1 MTESNVEA
9 LKKLEKEEKALKK
22 SKDKW
27 KLYIDYLL
35 RHQSIITSKY
45 MAWEKNEFELFK
57 EALEKSQRLDE
68 KDQSNA
74 PTIKKLKLRCGIL
87 ETKKYITEANMIKKY
102 LDFVERLRGLNSV
115 AKDLVK
121 LLKKSKI
128 EDTEELVKHFDFWK
142 AFVAINT
149 NLAILETKDVDFNHP
164 GMRYVVWICLVRT
177 TLNIV
182 NKFLKEVSSLTQIP
196 LTSVDQFVA
205 FNLSEEQ
212 KAVSQRLEE
221 TFAGYKEEVPKPELG
236 ANLTLKALSKVSN
249 MEQSPEEVKLPGE
262 TEYLT
267 FELGPE
273 PPASVPKKSKKK
285 KKRKG
290 SAKKKG
296 KVKKKKKKKK

>member
-1 MTESNVEA
+1 MAESNVEA

-27 KLYIDYLL
+27 KLYVDYIL
-35 RHQSIITSKY
+35 RHQTIITSKY

-74 PTIKKLKLRCGIL
+74 PCIKKLKLRCGIL

-102 LDFVERLRGLNSV
+102 LDFLERLRGLNSV

-121 LLKKSKI
+121 LLKKSKV
-128 EDTEELVKHFDFWK
+128 EPLEELVKFFDFWK
-142 AFVAINT
+142 VFVGINT
-149 NLAILETKDVDFNHP
+149 NLAVLETRDVDFNHP

-177 TLNIV
+177 ALNIV

-196 LTSVDQFVA
+196 LASVDQFVA
-205 FNLSEEQ
+205 FNLSEDQ

-221 TFAGYKEEVPKPELG
+221 TFAGYKEEVPKELG
-236 ANLTLKALSKVSN
+236 AHLNLKALSKVN
-249 MEQSPEEVKLPGE
+249 IEQASTEEVKLPGE
-262 TEYLT
+262 TDYLT
-267 FELGPE
+267 FQLGSE

-285 KKRKG
+285 K
-290 SAKKKG
+290 
-296 KVKKKKKKKK
+296 

>member
-1 MTESNVEA
+1 MAESNVEA

-35 RHQSIITSKY
+35 RHQTIVTSKY

-87 ETKKYITEANMIKKY
+87 ETKRYVTEANMIKKY

-128 EDTEELVKHFDFWK
+128 ENIEELIKHFDFWK

-221 TFAGYKEEVPKPELG
+221 TFAGYKEEVPKQELGLG

-249 MEQSPEEVKLPGE
+249 VEQSTEEVKLPGE

-267 FELGPE
+267 FVLGSE

-285 KKRKG
+285 K
-290 SAKKKG
+290 
-296 KVKKKKKKKK
+296 

>member
-1 MTESNVEA
+1 MAESNVEA

-35 RHQSIITSKY
+35 RHQSIVTSKY

-74 PTIKKLKLRCGIL
+74 PTIKKLKLRCGVL

-102 LDFVERLRGLNSV
+102 LDFIERLKGLNSV

-128 EDTEELVKHFDFWK
+128 EDIEELVKHFDFWK

-149 NLAILETKDVDFNHP
+149 NLAVLETKDVDFNHP

-236 ANLTLKALSKVSN
+236 LGANLTLKALSKVSN
-249 MEQSPEEVKLPGE
+249 NVEQPTEEVKLPGE

-267 FELGPE
+267 FELGSE
-273 PPASVPKKSKKK
+273 PPASVPKKIQEE
-285 KKRKG
+285 
-290 SAKKKG
+290 
-296 KVKKKKKKKK
+296 KVNACIVEVNECD

>member
-1 MTESNVEA
+1 MAESNVEA

-27 KLYIDYLL
+27 KLYVDYIL
-35 RHQSIITSKY
+35 RHQTIITSKY

-121 LLKKSKI
+121 LLKKSKV
-128 EDTEELVKHFDFWK
+128 EPLEELVKHFDFWK
-142 AFVAINT
+142 AFVGINT
-149 NLAILETKDVDFNHP
+149 NLAVLETRDVDFNHP

-182 NKFLKEVSSLTQIP
+182 NKFLKQVSSLTQIP
-196 LTSVDQFVA
+196 LASVDQFVA
-205 FNLSEEQ
+205 FNLSEDQ

-221 TFAGYKEEVPKPELG
+221 TFAGYKEEVPKELG
-236 ANLTLKALSKVSN
+236 AHLNLKALSSKVNVEHHS
-249 MEQSPEEVKLPGE
+249 STEEVKLPGE
-262 TEYLT
+262 TDYLT
-267 FELGPE
+267 FQLGDE

-285 KKRKG
+285 K
-290 SAKKKG
+290 
-296 KVKKKKKKKK
+296 

>member
-1 MTESNVEA
+1 MAESNVEA

-35 RHQSIITSKY
+35 RHQTIVTSKY

-87 ETKKYITEANMIKKY
+87 ETKRYVTEANMIKKY

-128 EDTEELVKHFDFWK
+128 ENIEELIKHFDFWK

-221 TFAGYKEEVPKPELG
+221 TFAGYKEEVPKQELGLG

-249 MEQSPEEVKLPGE
+249 VEQSTEEVKLPGE

-267 FELGPE
+267 FMLGSE

-285 KKRKG
+285 K
-290 SAKKKG
+290 
-296 KVKKKKKKKK
+296 

>member
-1 MTESNVEA
+1 MAESNVEA

-35 RHQSIITSKY
+35 RHQTIVTSKY

-87 ETKKYITEANMIKKY
+87 ETKRYVTEANMIKKY

-121 LLKKSKI
+121 LLKKSKTENI
-128 EDTEELVKHFDFWK
+128 EELIKHFDFWK

-221 TFAGYKEEVPKPELG
+221 TFAGYKEEVPKQELGLG

-249 MEQSPEEVKLPGE
+249 VEQSTEEVKLPGE

-267 FELGPE
+267 FVLGSE

-285 KKRKG
+285 K
-290 SAKKKG
+290 
-296 KVKKKKKKKK
+296 

>member
-1 MTESNVEA
+1 MAESNVEA

-22 SKDKW
+22 NKDKW

-35 RHQSIITSKY
+35 RHQSIVTSKY

-87 ETKKYITEANMIKKY
+87 ETKSYISEANMIKKY
-102 LDFVERLRGLNSV
+102 LDFIERLKGLNSV

-128 EDTEELVKHFDFWK
+128 EHIEELVGHFEFWK

-149 NLAILETKDVDFNHP
+149 DLDVLKTKDVDHKHP

-182 NKFLKEVSSLTQIP
+182 NKFLKEVSRLTEIP

-212 KAVSQRLEE
+212 KVVSQRLEE
-221 TFAGYKEEVPKPELG
+221 TFAGYKVEVPKPELG
-236 ANLTLKALSKVSN
+236 LGANLALNAVSRVSNKVSKKFSN
-249 MEQSPEEVKLPGE
+249 VEQSMEEVKLPGE

-267 FELGPE
+267 FVLGSE
-273 PPASVPKKSKKK
+273 PPASVPTKSKKK
-285 KKRKG
+285 
-290 SAKKKG
+290 
-296 KVKKKKKKKK
+296 